1 MSWFRRNTAIATTC
15 WLAHYKHDP
24 SENAWWM
31 QPCLISR
38 LFSALSISLGHTRK
52 QENFMDHPCSSP
64 KSEAWATSSP
74 TRPLIQWC
82 TVCEYGCK
90 GQRPRYPVECV
101 KDLAWCARVCNLCF
115 HNSIGSPQSGSDI
128 ISTLSPF
135 LCPISGILS
144 CFSAV
149 ETISVLFN
157 TALEWRSH
165 EEMVPAQG
173 QEKQIWKEAQ
183 YHLFKRII

>member
-115 HNSIGSPQSGSDI
+115 TIQLALPKADLTSSRPYHH
-128 ISTLSPF
+128 
-135 LCPISGILS
+135 
-144 CFSAV
+144 FSARFR
-149 ETISVLFN
+149 EFSV
-157 TALEWRSH
+157 AL
-165 EEMVPAQG
+165 AL
-173 QEKQIWKEAQ
+173 WKL
-183 YHLFKRII
+183 YPCCSILR